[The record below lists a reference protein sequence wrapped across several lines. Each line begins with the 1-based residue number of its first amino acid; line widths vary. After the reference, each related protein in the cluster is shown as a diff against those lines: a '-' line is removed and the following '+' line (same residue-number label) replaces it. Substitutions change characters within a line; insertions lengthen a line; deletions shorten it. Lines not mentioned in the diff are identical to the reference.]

1 MIRRPPRSTLFPY
14 TTLFRSHMEGAPGHT
29 HGLGAK
35 YVLHERHGIGKARHG
50 LENLN
55 YKVEKVALLQGGDPL
70 SRCAVLVVAGP
81 KGALLSMGGGAGRA
95 YLSQSGDA
103 VFILDPVART
113 QLQPLVR
120 E

>member
-1 MIRRPPRSTLFPY
+1 
-14 TTLFRSHMEGAPGHT
+14 MEGAPGHT

-81 KGALLSMGGGAGRA
+81 EMGLLSVGGGGGGG
-95 YLSQSGDA
+95 YLSKRGNA
-103 VFILDPVART
+103 VFMLDPFLRT
-113 QLQPLVR
+113 PLR
-120 E
+120 PPI

>member
-81 KGALLSMGGGAGRA
+81 KGAPLAMEGGAGRG
-95 YLSQSGDA
+95 YLSKGGNA
-103 VFILDPVART
+103 CFLLRPLRRT
-113 QLQPLVR
+113 GAQPP
-120 E
+120 

>member
-81 KGALLSMGGGAGRA
+81 EVALLSMGGGGGGA
-95 YLSQSGDA
+95 YLPQSGKP
-103 VFILDPVART
+103 VFMPRPFLRT
-113 QLQPLVR
+113 QP
-120 E
+120 